1 MFDTV
6 ESIFIKVLSSS
17 VPVHDNS
24 VSLQYYLQNTRIRRT
39 IKNIITFQNMCI
51 FPGFMIR

>member
-6 ESIFIKVLSSS
+6 ESILIKVLSSS

-51 FPGFMIR
+51 FPGCMIR